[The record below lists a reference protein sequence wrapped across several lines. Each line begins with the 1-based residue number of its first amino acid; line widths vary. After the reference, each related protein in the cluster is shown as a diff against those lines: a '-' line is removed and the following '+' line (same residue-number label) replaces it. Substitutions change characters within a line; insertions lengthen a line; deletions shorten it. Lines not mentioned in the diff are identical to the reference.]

1 MVRFVQA
8 VLAIIGLAGIG
19 VVFYAWEIK
28 DPRDWGLAFGALAI
42 TLVLTVIVWVLK
54 AFPRPKPTTTIS
66 IPEKYSGSLP
76 SSAKRTS
83 RSTID
88 FTVVESPRHAYE
100 TGKKDLKQNDYLG
113 AAPAGPSFALVM
125 GVSLTRCGGDPAKF
139 QPPPSYGE
147 LSKPEKDAVSLI
159 YTGLF
164 GSARDVNEIISSIHG
179 AKLFEPVFMLF
190 QEAEKYWGLKSADPD
205 ASILQRIIEENRQ
218 PVQVF
223 KKTEF
228 NGAGMIVPYAM
239 QIVEI
244 MVEEGGMPSVEERK
258 ANRRELNSTGPVTLL
273 RAPRLNGVSW
283 EEARCWFGG
292 LPRLGNQAWP
302 RTRKTKTPMAF
313 LTQIDLAHFREIG
326 GSDLLPA
333 DGWLAFFLDGD
344 GRECSVLH
352 IEGADLPARTTPPSE
367 AMRNWHWFGRHGVAT
382 DFLYGPPSKFEL
394 PYFPIE
400 LVMAGYQF
408 DSDLRSVPLGLENIG
423 PVREV
428 GLSAKNVNEAAGVD
442 TVFFGHT
449 VQHFAA
455 RMKIAAENTGQNIER
470 IGKRVDQNK
479 LEEIKKAEP
488 NFTAVCRELYSW
500 SEKLP
505 RWSILTWEE
514 LDRFKLFVSSVY
526 ADDFDAF
533 IYGNH
538 FRGYEDL
545 LTPTY
550 LAMLASPD
558 DVFVKLPA
566 TVQTI
571 LSENFRTPG
580 RLRLHQMF
588 GVGIDIQE
596 GASIEHAN
604 DHMLLQ
610 LCYDDIMGW
619 RFGDVGVFQFW
630 ISPKNLKKR
639 RWDKV
644 SVTFEGH

>member
-66 IPEKYSGSLP
+66 IPEKYAGSLP

-83 RSTID
+83 GSTID
-88 FTVVESPRHAYE
+88 FTAVESPRHAYE

-147 LSKPEKDAVSLI
+147 LTKPEKDAVSLI

-205 ASILQRIIEENRQ
+205 ASILQRIIEENKQ

-223 KKTEF
+223 KKTDF

-244 MVEEGGMPSVEERK
+244 MVEEGGMPSAEDRK

-283 EEARCWFGG
+283 EEALCWFGG

-352 IEGADLPARTTPPSE
+352 IEGADLPARTTPPSD
-367 AMRNWHWFGRHGVAT
+367 AIRDWHWFGRHGVAT
-382 DFLYGPPSKFEL
+382 DFLYGAPSKFEL
-394 PYFPIE
+394 PYFPID
-400 LVMAGYQF
+400 LINAGLCPN
-408 DSDLRSVPLGLENIG
+408 SDIQTAIASINVHAPLQSNG
-423 PVREV
+423 PSKT
-428 GLSAKNVNEAAGVD
+428 LVNEATSETAI
-442 TVFFGHT
+442 FFGHA

-455 RMKIAAENTGQNIER
+455 VLRIAAGKTG
-470 IGKRVDQNK
+470 D
-479 LEEIKKAEP
+479 LIKKKTEYVSEEQRIELEQAEP
-488 NFTAVCRELYSW
+488 RFISLCREIDLWSKAIPLY
-500 SEKLP
+500 
-505 RWSILTWEE
+505 SILTTEDAE
-514 LDRFKLFVSSVY
+514 RLKEYFIKLQ
-526 ADDFDAF
+526 ANEFDAF
-533 IYGNH
+533 MQGN
-538 FRGYEDL
+538 RLLKGDL
-545 LTPTY
+545 LLSTY
-550 LAMLASPD
+550 FAFYASSD
-558 DVFVKLPA
+558 DVFRLLPK
-566 TVQTI
+566 TI
-571 LSENFRTPG
+571 QCELSENR
-580 RLRLHQMF
+580 RLPAGHWHQMF
-588 GVGIDIQE
+588 GAGFDIQ
-596 GASIEHAN
+596 GNASFEHAN

-630 ISPKNLKKR
+630 ISPNNLKKR